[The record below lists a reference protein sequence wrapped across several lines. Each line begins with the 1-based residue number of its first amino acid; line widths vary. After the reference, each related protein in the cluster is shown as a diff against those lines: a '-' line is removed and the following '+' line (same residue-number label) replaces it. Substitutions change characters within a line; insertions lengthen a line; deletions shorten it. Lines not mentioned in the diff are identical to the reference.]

1 MAGALE
7 ALYKEYGKKAQFLMV
22 YIREAHPS
30 DGWQS
35 KQNVK
40 DGVVYKQ
47 PKTLAQRAK
56 VAKACRDGLKMT
68 IPCVLDGIDNKV
80 DTAYGAK
87 PDRLCV
93 VDING
98 KVAYHSK
105 RGPWGFKPKD
115 AEKALKEILANSGR
129 IKSRPAPKKSK

>member
-1 MAGALE
+1 
-7 ALYKEYGKKAQFLMV
+7 MV

-35 KQNVK
+35 RQNVK
-40 DGVVYKQ
+40 DGVIFKQ
-47 PKTLAQRAK
+47 PKSFQERAK

-68 IPCVLDGIDNKV
+68 IPCVVDGIDNKV
-80 DTAYGAK
+80 DAAYGAA

-93 VDING
+93 VDIDG

-115 AEKALKEILANSGR
+115 AEAALKGILANGG
-129 IKSRPAPKKSK
+129 KVKLPPATEKTK